1 MYSYRSTAKGKTAK
15 TSINRGYHGGEAPRD
30 PNVNLTTDTNPVP
43 PETTT
48 DILSKG
54 EIMNQSTYI
63 LKFQLSLQSRFG
75 RRTTY
80 VGQEVDDI
88 ISFAVV
94 TLMEKVAHVMAV
106 YPDPAAYAGMRF
118 SSVAHDFRR
127 RQMAQRGEGAR
138 GERKWVSASD
148 EQTWSQLEGIAYG
161 GEYEVAEHMDNMR
174 LVKEVM
180 EILPI
185 EQQRIVYLHG
195 VRGLNVT
202 EIAKV
207 VGKSRET
214 VSRAL
219 SAARRNA
226 DKTFGPAA

>member
-1 MYSYRSTAKGKTAK
+1 MSSYITRGKGNTAK
-15 TSINRGYHGGEAPRD
+15 TSINKGYHGGAVPRD
-30 PNVNLTTDTNPVP
+30 PNVNLTTETNPVP
-43 PETTT
+43 PVTTT

-63 LKFQLSLQSRFG
+63 LKFRLSLESRFG

-80 VGQEVDDI
+80 IGHEVDDI
-88 ISFAVV
+88 ISYAVV
-94 TLMEKVAHVMAV
+94 TLMEKVAHVMV
-106 YPDPAAYAGMRF
+106 SYPDPAAYAGMRF

-138 GERKWVSASD
+138 GERKLVSASD
-148 EQTWSQLEGIAYG
+148 EQTWAQLEGIAYG
-161 GEYEVAEHMDNMR
+161 AQCDVAERMDNMR
-174 LVKEVM
+174 LAKNVM
-180 EILPI
+180 AILPI
-185 EQQRIVYLHG
+185 EQQRIVFLHG

-202 EIAKV
+202 EIAKE
-207 VGKSRET
+207 VGRSRET

-226 DKTFGPAA
+226 NKTYGPAA

>member
-1 MYSYRSTAKGKTAK
+1 MTTTKGNTAK
-15 TSINRGYHGGEAPRD
+15 TSINKGYHGGAVPRD
-30 PNVNLTTDTNPVP
+30 PNVNLTTETNPLP
-43 PETTT
+43 PAATT

-54 EIMNQSTYI
+54 EIMNESTYI
-63 LKFQLSLQSRFG
+63 LKFRLSLESRFG

-80 VGQEVDDI
+80 VGHEVDDI
-88 ISFAVV
+88 ISYAVV
-94 TLMEKVAHVMAV
+94 TLMEKVAHVMV
-106 YPDPAAYAGMRF
+106 SYPDPAAYAGMRF

-148 EQTWSQLEGIAYG
+148 EQTWTQLEGIAYG
-161 GEYEVAEHMDNMR
+161 GEYDVADHMDNMR
-174 LVKEVM
+174 LVKKVM
-180 EILPI
+180 EILPL
-185 EQQRIVYLHG
+185 EQQRILYLHG

-219 SAARRNA
+219 SAARRNVN
-226 DKTFGPAA
+226 KTYGPAA

>member
-1 MYSYRSTAKGKTAK
+1 
-15 TSINRGYHGGEAPRD
+15 
-30 PNVNLTTDTNPVP
+30 
-43 PETTT
+43 
-48 DILSKG
+48 
-54 EIMNQSTYI
+54 MNQSTYI
-63 LKFQLSLQSRFG
+63 LKFQTSLQNRFG

-80 VGQEVDDI
+80 LGQEVDDI

-94 TLMEKVAHVMAV
+94 TLMGKIAQVKAV
-106 YPDPAAYAGMRF
+106 YPDPVAYAGMRF

-138 GERKWVSASD
+138 GERRSVSTSD
-148 EQTWSQLEGIAYG
+148 EQTWAQLEGIAYG
-161 GEYEVAEHMDNMR
+161 GDYDVAERMDNMR
-174 LVKEVM
+174 LAKNVM
-180 EILPI
+180 AILPI
-185 EQQRIVYLHG
+185 EQQRIVFLHG

-207 VGKSRET
+207 VGRSRET

-226 DKTFGPAA
+226 NKTYGPAA

>member
-1 MYSYRSTAKGKTAK
+1 MTTTKGNTAK
-15 TSINRGYHGGEAPRD
+15 TSINKGYHGGAVPRD
-30 PNVNLTTDTNPVP
+30 PNVNLTTEANPLP
-43 PETTT
+43 PAATT

-54 EIMNQSTYI
+54 EIMNESTYI
-63 LKFQLSLQSRFG
+63 LKFRLSLESRFG

-80 VGQEVDDI
+80 VGHEVDDI
-88 ISFAVV
+88 ISYAVV
-94 TLMEKVAHVMAV
+94 TLMEKVAHVMV
-106 YPDPAAYAGMRF
+106 SYPDPAAYAGMRF

-148 EQTWSQLEGIAYG
+148 EQTWTQLEGIAYG
-161 GEYEVAEHMDNMR
+161 GEYDVADHMDNMR
-174 LVKEVM
+174 LVKKVM
-180 EILPI
+180 EILPL
-185 EQQRIVYLHG
+185 EQQRILYLHG

-219 SAARRNA
+219 SAARRNVN
-226 DKTFGPAA
+226 KTYGPAA

>member
-1 MYSYRSTAKGKTAK
+1 MTTTKGNTAK
-15 TSINRGYHGGEAPRD
+15 TSINKGYHGGAVPRD
-30 PNVNLTTDTNPVP
+30 PNVNLTTETNPLP
-43 PETTT
+43 PAATT

-54 EIMNQSTYI
+54 EIMNESTYI
-63 LKFQLSLQSRFG
+63 LKFRLSLESRFG

-80 VGQEVDDI
+80 VGHEVDDI
-88 ISFAVV
+88 ISYAVV
-94 TLMEKVAHVMAV
+94 TLMEKVAHVMV
-106 YPDPAAYAGMRF
+106 SYPDPAAYAGMRF

-148 EQTWSQLEGIAYG
+148 EQTWTQLEGIAYG
-161 GEYEVAEHMDNMR
+161 GEYDVADHMDNMR
-174 LVKEVM
+174 LVKKVM

-185 EQQRIVYLHG
+185 EQQRILYLHG

-219 SAARRNA
+219 SAARRDVN
-226 DKTFGPAA
+226 KTYGPAA

>member
-1 MYSYRSTAKGKTAK
+1 
-15 TSINRGYHGGEAPRD
+15 
-30 PNVNLTTDTNPVP
+30 
-43 PETTT
+43 
-48 DILSKG
+48 
-54 EIMNQSTYI
+54 MNQSTYI

-106 YPDPAAYAGMRF
+106 YPDPAAYAGMRY

-148 EQTWSQLEGIAYG
+148 EQTWSQIEGIAYDA
-161 GEYEVAEHMDNMR
+161 ECDVAERMDNVK
-174 LVKEVM
+174 LIKEVM
-180 EILPI
+180 EILPS
-185 EQQRIVYLHG
+185 EQQRIVHLHG
-195 VRGLNVT
+195 AGLNVT

-207 VGKSRET
+207 LGRNRAT

-226 DKTFGPAA
+226 NKTYGPAA

>member
-1 MYSYRSTAKGKTAK
+1 
-15 TSINRGYHGGEAPRD
+15 
-30 PNVNLTTDTNPVP
+30 
-43 PETTT
+43 
-48 DILSKG
+48 
-54 EIMNQSTYI
+54 MNQSTYI

-94 TLMEKVAHVMAV
+94 TLMEKVAHVMSV

-148 EQTWSQLEGIAYG
+148 EQTWSQLEGIAYDADCD
-161 GEYEVAEHMDNMR
+161 VAERMDNMQ
-174 LVKEVM
+174 LIKEVM
-180 EILPI
+180 EILPA
-185 EQQRIVYLHG
+185 EQQRIVHLHG
-195 VRGLNVT
+195 AGLNVT

-207 VGKSRET
+207 LGRNRAT

-226 DKTFGPAA
+226 NKTYGPAA

>member
-1 MYSYRSTAKGKTAK
+1 MSWDITTAKGNTAK
-15 TSINRGYHGGEAPRD
+15 TSINGGYHGEVVPRD
-30 PNVNLTTDTNPVP
+30 PNVNLTTEAKPVP
-43 PETTT
+43 PAATT

-54 EIMNQSTYI
+54 EIMNQNTYI
-63 LKFQLSLQSRFG
+63 LKFRLSLESRFG

-80 VGQEVDDI
+80 VGQDVDDI
-88 ISFAVV
+88 ISYAVV

-106 YPDPAAYAGMRF
+106 YPDPAAYAGMRY

-148 EQTWSQLEGIAYG
+148 EQTWSQIEGIAYDA
-161 GEYEVAEHMDNMR
+161 ECDVAERMDNVK
-174 LVKEVM
+174 LIKEVM
-180 EILPI
+180 EILPA
-185 EQQRIVYLHG
+185 EQQRIVHLHG
-195 VRGLNVT
+195 AGLNVT

-207 VGKSRET
+207 LGRNRAT

-226 DKTFGPAA
+226 NKTYGPAA

>member
-1 MYSYRSTAKGKTAK
+1 
-15 TSINRGYHGGEAPRD
+15 
-30 PNVNLTTDTNPVP
+30 
-43 PETTT
+43 
-48 DILSKG
+48 
-54 EIMNQSTYI
+54 MNQNTYI
-63 LKFQLSLQSRFG
+63 LKFRLSLESRFG

-80 VGQEVDDI
+80 VGQDVDDI
-88 ISFAVV
+88 ISYAVV
-94 TLMEKVAHVMAV
+94 TLMEKVSRVMAF

-148 EQTWSQLEGIAYG
+148 EQTWSQIEGIAYDA
-161 GEYEVAEHMDNMR
+161 ECDVAERMDNVK
-174 LVKEVM
+174 LIKEVM
-180 EILPI
+180 EILPA
-185 EQQRIVYLHG
+185 EQQRIVHLHG
-195 VRGLNVT
+195 AGLNVT

-207 VGKSRET
+207 LGRNRAT

-226 DKTFGPAA
+226 NKTYGPAA